1 LIDQFNSSKNQNQS
15 KEIISL
21 IGYNLFIQSL
31 EDENNENTITD
42 SFNLINLLLDTPDE
56 ILFDSQKSSL
66 SSTL

>member
-1 LIDQFNSSKNQNQS
+1 MIDQFNSSKNQNQS

-31 EDENNENTITD
+31 EDENDENTITD

>member
-31 EDENNENTITD
+31 EDENDENTITD

>member
-15 KEIISL
+15 KEIISS

-31 EDENNENTITD
+31 EDEIDEKTITD
-42 SFNLINLLLDTPDE
+42 SFNLINLLLNTPNE
-56 ILFDSQKSSL
+56 ILFDSQQSSL

>member
-31 EDENNENTITD
+31 EDEHDENTITD